1 MKPHLKNWISLIDRR
16 LGPSSKKKSLKYA
29 MSDQDF
35 KNKYIGRMNWKMCF
49 AYLTSVF
56 IMKKNKK

>member
-49 AYLTSVF
+49 AYLTSRLF
-56 IMKKNKK
+56 